1 MKYLRIAFFSLLA
14 LFVIGFI
21 MGYIKYR
28 TANTEIYNLDD
39 AARKTAP
46 GSFVKLSDGYTHY
59 ELSGPDTGKV
69 VLLVHGFSVP
79 YYIWDSTAF
88 YLSRA
93 GFRVLRYDEFGRGF
107 SDRPEKLYEA
117 VFLRKQITEL
127 LDSLHIT
134 SVYAMGGLSFG
145 GPVVADFIAHYPDRV
160 SKVIFVDPFYPDAGP
175 ASQKYPEFFVR
186 YMMALNPERMVAG
199 QLTDLKYPERFPS
212 WGDQYK
218 VQMKYKGLRR
228 ALVSTQAHYG
238 SPDEIRENFHKLDQ
252 LHKPVLLIWG
262 REDETVLF
270 RYSDS
275 LRKVLHT
282 EFLPVDDARHLPN
295 MEKASMVNGRM
306 IEFLRK

>member
-1 MKYLRIAFFSLLA
+1 
-14 LFVIGFI
+14 

-28 TANTEIYNLDD
+28 TANSEIHNLDD

-93 GFRVLRYDEFGRGF
+93 GFRVLRYDEYGRGF

-117 VFLRKQITEL
+117 AFLRRQITEL
-127 LDSLHIT
+127 LDSLNIST
-134 SVYAMGGLSFG
+134 LYAMGGLSFG
-145 GPVVADFIAHYPDRV
+145 GPVVADFIANNPDRV
-160 SKVIFVDPFYPDAGP
+160 SKVILVDPFYPDAGP
-175 ASQKYPEFFVR
+175 STQKYPEFFVR

-218 VQMKYKGLRR
+218 VQMQYRGLRR
-228 ALVSTQAHYG
+228 ALVSTTYHY
-238 SPDEIRENFHKLDQ
+238 STPDVIRENFHKLDL

-275 LRKVLHT
+275 IRKILHT

-295 MEKASMVNGRM
+295 MEKASMVNGRI
-306 IEFLRK
+306 IEFLRKD